1 MTSIVSR
8 RRLAIVGISLLTPLT
23 AQASTSALLI
33 SSGTTTDVT
42 CLNGTCKAT
51 ASDAVLN
58 VGELQTLLANGNV
71 TVPSPSP
78 AKQSQARP
86 SQSK

>member
-1 MTSIVSR
+1 MASIVSR
-8 RRLAIVGISLLTPLT
+8 RKSLAIAGIALLTPLT

-33 SSGTTTDVT
+33 SSGATTDVT

-71 TVPSPSP
+71 TVTTG
-78 AKQSQARP
+78 R
-86 SQSK
+86 